1 MIALSPIHASL
12 FRRSIGCRRGTAAV
26 EFALVVPVFLCL
38 VFGIVSLGAYLT
50 VVHGVQQLAAEAARV
65 AVAGLDD
72 GERDRLAR
80 GYLSG
85 NIAYYPLL
93 SPARLTVDRCATDA
107 ASGVFSLTLRYDLS
121 DMFIFSLPAFAPAP
135 PRAVVRSAA
144 IQRGG
149 Y

>member
-1 MIALSPIHASL
+1 MVIAQPIGIALL
-12 FRRSIGCRRGTAAV
+12 RRSAGCRRGTAAV

-38 VFGIVSLGAYLT
+38 LFGIVSLGAYLT
-50 VVHGVQQLAAEAARV
+50 VVHGVQQLAAEAVRV

-72 GERDRLAR
+72 GERNRLAR
-80 GYLSG
+80 GYIDG
-85 NIAYYPLL
+85 NVALYPLL
-93 SPARLTVDRCATDA
+93 SPARLTLEQSATNA

-135 PRAVVRSAA
+135 PRVVVRSAA